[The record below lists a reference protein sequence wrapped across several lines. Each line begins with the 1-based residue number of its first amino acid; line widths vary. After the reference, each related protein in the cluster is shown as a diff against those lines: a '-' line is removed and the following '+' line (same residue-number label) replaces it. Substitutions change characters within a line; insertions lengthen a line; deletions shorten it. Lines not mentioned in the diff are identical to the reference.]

1 MCTAIVDVDP
11 SSAVPVLLAGIRD
24 EFHDRSW
31 VGPGRHWPREYPGV
45 VGGQDL
51 LASGTWLAADPP
63 AVRAATVL
71 NGWGV
76 LAPQSARLSRGDL
89 ALRFAAGGA
98 EAVADLPLARYDPF
112 LLVCATVEEVFL
124 LSWDGRRPARRV
136 LGPGLHLVV
145 NSGLEGADSDEG
157 PGVEQMAA
165 RIKYFRPQL
174 AAAPRPE
181 PVGGV
186 STRQAWGP
194 WLPLVDGAGLDS
206 SDERALL
213 VRRPLGERT
222 WGTTSVSLVGLRRD
236 GLRYD
241 FNAEPGDPD
250 GWTAV
255 VDD

>member
-1 MCTAIVDVDP
+1 MT
-11 SSAVPVLLAGIRD
+11 SSTT
-24 EFHDRSW
+24 
-31 VGPGRHWPREYPGV
+31 GPGSGRAALAPGVSGV

-174 AAAPRPE
+174 AAAPRPSRWAACRRGRRGARGCRWSTA
-181 PVGGV
+181 PAWTPPTSAHCWCGGRWA
-186 STRQAWGP
+186 SGR
-194 WLPLVDGAGLDS
+194 GAP
-206 SDERALL
+206 
-213 VRRPLGERT
+213 RRCRWWVCAATGC
-222 WGTTSVSLVGLRRD
+222 GTTSTPSPGTRTGGRPSSTTD
-236 GLRYD
+236 G
-241 FNAEPGDPD
+241 
-250 GWTAV
+250 
-255 VDD
+255 